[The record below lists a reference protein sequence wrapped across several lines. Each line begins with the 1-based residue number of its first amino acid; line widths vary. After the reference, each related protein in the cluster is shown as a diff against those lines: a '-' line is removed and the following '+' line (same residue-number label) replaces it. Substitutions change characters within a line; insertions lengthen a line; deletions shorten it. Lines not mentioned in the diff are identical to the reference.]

1 MPQLVANAICRTIIG
16 NIGEKEKNNSSK
28 KRGGSRVTRT
38 TWGSDGFA
46 KEDQINQEFHNDVDR
61 QLSSTER
68 KKKAAI
74 TLGKSRIKAIAK
86 LQAWSKYDSIWT
98 GDDSTIQLNAV
109 SGKCLQYLLT
119 IFNVKGRSKHN
130 NTTRAKT
137 ALSQL
142 YISRGGIDHLTTQLV
157 AELSDLGEKY
167 DLSDAVLNLSFA
179 DASFNNDDSILLND
193 SMIDANSVDTSAPL
207 LYDND
212 EASEAEEDQYEG
224 ESEISAGDGSD
235 SGSNNDN
242 NNRNNSGRKSVSFR
256 RKPFVR
262 IIPSRMKKTEH
273 ELDREKYNSWVG
285 RRITRDLS
293 LDDDVDDNTCME
305 GSIKEAWMYEGS
317 WYFEIVYEGVLD
329 SNGNPDT
336 EDISLCVLADTCTFH
351 DDTDISTGNDNDS
364 DDDDGRRQHMKV
376 RNEQREGTYNEQR
389 ADSSEDESSSID
401 DKRKKRQRHKRSN
414 NLEQSTCK
422 TKQLTRTTRQT
433 RSKSNQVAS
442 TVEDAASSA
451 EGFNGVSSFD
461 DEKDNDKNACVPDSL
476 LQFVVEADQKSD
488 NHPAEFLQL
497 SPIAKNRDDNDYS
510 FVSDSLLTIV
520 AATGQKLTNVL
531 EESSGTPIAEN
542 RDDDDYSVA
551 TADDAGLEVLQA
563 MTADDA
569 GLEVLQTR
577 VFNPSQP
584 TDSQDSPPG
593 ISTAVSN
600 EDNVARSCR
609 SNSDDDDSD
618 DDSFLSPPK
627 IKLNVGDEIEFFR
640 EGATHGDPSSL
651 KSSVVRGIRPDE
663 KFILNLTSGNSLYRD
678 HLIRI
683 LPDGHFRSIDT
694 FTLEKSGEQEWIG
707 GQMRDTTERFKK
719 VRAAID
725 NKIEIYW
732 SNVPGQEIGDDV
744 DKENETPT
752 IIHNEHHPA
761 KTIDQRTLR
770 RSNRRPP
777 KK

>member
-1 MPQLVANAICRTIIG
+1 
-16 NIGEKEKNNSSK
+16 
-28 KRGGSRVTRT
+28 
-38 TWGSDGFA
+38 
-46 KEDQINQEFHNDVDR
+46 
-61 QLSSTER
+61 
-68 KKKAAI
+68 
-74 TLGKSRIKAIAK
+74 
-86 LQAWSKYDSIWT
+86 
-98 GDDSTIQLNAV
+98 
-109 SGKCLQYLLT
+109 
-119 IFNVKGRSKHN
+119 
-130 NTTRAKT
+130 
-137 ALSQL
+137 
-142 YISRGGIDHLTTQLV
+142 
-157 AELSDLGEKY
+157 
-167 DLSDAVLNLSFA
+167 
-179 DASFNNDDSILLND
+179 
-193 SMIDANSVDTSAPL
+193 
-207 LYDND
+207 
-212 EASEAEEDQYEG
+212 
-224 ESEISAGDGSD
+224 
-235 SGSNNDN
+235 
-242 NNRNNSGRKSVSFR
+242 
-256 RKPFVR
+256 
-262 IIPSRMKKTEH
+262 MKKTEH

-336 EDISLCVLADTCTFH
+336 EDISLSVFADTCTFYDDADNSTSNDNGNNNNNEATMSNSNGHGNNETMTTAATITTTLSPATTHH
-351 DDTDISTGNDNDS
+351 DDNNDDNDND
-364 DDDDGRRQHMKV
+364 
-376 RNEQREGTYNEQR
+376 
-389 ADSSEDESSSID
+389 
-401 DKRKKRQRHKRSN
+401 RS
-414 NLEQSTCK
+414 
-422 TKQLTRTTRQT
+422 
-433 RSKSNQVAS
+433 
-442 TVEDAASSA
+442 
-451 EGFNGVSSFD
+451 F
-461 DEKDNDKNACVPDSL
+461 
-476 LQFVVEADQKSD
+476 
-488 NHPAEFLQL
+488 
-497 SPIAKNRDDNDYS
+497 I
-510 FVSDSLLTIV
+510 SDSLLKIV
-520 AATGQKLTNVL
+520 TETDQKLINVL

-542 RDDDDYSVA
+542 RDDDDYSA
-551 TADDAGLEVLQA
+551 GTADDAGLEELQA
-563 MTADDA
+563 MTADDTD
-569 GLEVLQTR
+569 LEVFQTI
-577 VFNPSQP
+577 VHNQQP
-584 TDSQDSPPG
+584 TDSLDNPPG

-600 EDNVARSCR
+600 EDN
-609 SNSDDDDSD
+609 DDDSD
-618 DDSFLSPPK
+618 DSDDDDKIYPSPGRAPPK

-663 KFILNLTSGNSLYRD
+663 KFILNLTSGNFLYPD